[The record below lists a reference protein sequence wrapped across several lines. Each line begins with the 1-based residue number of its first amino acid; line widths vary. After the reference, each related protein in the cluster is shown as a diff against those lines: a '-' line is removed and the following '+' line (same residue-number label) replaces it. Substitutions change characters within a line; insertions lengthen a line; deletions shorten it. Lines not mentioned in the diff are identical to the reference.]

1 MIPCQSHML
10 ERNWGTLECSEDCD
24 DDESDGD
31 GGEFY
36 DVDVT
41 LMQALKAARSM

>member
-1 MIPCQSHML
+1 ML
-10 ERNWGTLECSEDCD
+10 ERNWGTLECSAD
-24 DDESDGD
+24 DDDVEGDGGGYGV

-36 DVDVT
+36 DVT